1 MSIKKEVLKQEQ
13 GSENIF
19 RFTIPNQTGDFVE
32 LTNLGGAIS
41 GIHIHKLD
49 GIMENLSPEA
59 TKTTSSVGTL
69 LGGELG
75 KSLASKV
82 WDIAEEGEN
91 NVFLTCE
98 SPAAENSTNTDLKV
112 GLNVTW
118 VNLNRLIVDYFVT
131 PKEKTSFDLK
141 TNLNLASDKRTF
153 LIRSFCPTIV
163 DASGNEARTD
173 KTEYKEMAFV
183 PADFTKRFV
192 GVGEDIKPLVELS
205 DKDSELRISVYSTL
219 TEAQLEKTSSEA
231 IAVSCSEG
239 KTVTLEAGATLANRM
254 IFGFDYVKEV
264 EEDDEE
270 PTIFP
275 FGF

>member
-13 GSENIF
+13 GNENIF

-49 GIMENLSPEA
+49 GIMENISPEEA
-59 TKTTSSVGTL
+59 KVAGSVGTL
-69 LGGELG
+69 IGGELG
-75 KSLASKV
+75 KNLADKV
-82 WDIAEEGEN
+82 WDVAEEGEN

-98 SPAAENSTNTDLKV
+98 SLAAENGTDTDLKIGV
-112 GLNVTW
+112 NVTW
-118 VNLNRLIVDYFVT
+118 VNLNRLIVDYLVT
-131 PKEKTSFDLK
+131 PKEKTSLDLK

-153 LIRSFCPTIV
+153 LIRSFCQTIV
-163 DASGNEARTD
+163 DESGNEASTD
-173 KTEYKEMAFV
+173 KTEYREMSFV
-183 PADFTKRFV
+183 PVDFTKRFV
-192 GVGEDIKPLVELS
+192 GVGDDIKPMVELS

-219 TEAQLEKTSSEA
+219 TEAKLEKTSEK
-231 IAVSCSEG
+231 AVAVVCNEG
-239 KTVTLEAGATLANRM
+239 NAVALEAGATLANRM